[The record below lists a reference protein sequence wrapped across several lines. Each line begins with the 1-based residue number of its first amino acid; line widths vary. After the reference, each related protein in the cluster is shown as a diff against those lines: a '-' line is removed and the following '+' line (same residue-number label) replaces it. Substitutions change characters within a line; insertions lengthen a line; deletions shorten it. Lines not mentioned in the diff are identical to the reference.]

1 MEQNVLQLQGQFMD
15 KLLSGQLVIWS
26 VSVLYCGGA
35 TEVLSAC
42 PGWLKYTGLGEMRV
56 VGFIYSFNLFL
67 SLSTACSWLDGNST
81 VSCFANYAG
90 NPLYGE
96 TGF

>member
-1 MEQNVLQLQGQFMD
+1 
-15 KLLSGQLVIWS
+15 
-26 VSVLYCGGA
+26 
-35 TEVLSAC
+35 
-42 PGWLKYTGLGEMRV
+42 LKYIGLGEMRV

-90 NPLYGE
+90 NALYGE
-96 TGF
+96 IGF